1 MDSNIWQHAIEL
13 GYGHFFWNLDEIENL
28 LRVKL
33 DFGWKLAMKLDW
45 FDINFGSCGFQ
56 DTWRDVLEEDWLVM
70 MLHLLIRTAL
80 GHSLWITNISIR
92 NEHVVQ
98 AKLGQN
104 GMILWQ
110 SKKV

>member
-1 MDSNIWQHAIEL
+1 MLYRTWIWL
-13 GYGHFFWNLDEIENL
+13 DFFWNLDEIENL

-104 GMILWQ
+104 GMTLWQ